1 MGFPCRFPP
10 YRKRLLELY
19 GKSSNIRP
27 GRRCVVPRQPRFAE
41 RDEISS
47 LSRQRTPSPGRAE
60 RAVKRKK
67 TPHPTDS
74 TRKPEVGATKIRPS
88 AAREERR
95 AYWVA
100 V

>member
-1 MGFPCRFPP
+1 MGFPCRFPS
-10 YRKRLLELY
+10 YRKWRLELY
-19 GKSSNIRP
+19 GKFSNIRE
-27 GRRCVVPRQPRFAE
+27 GRRCLVPRQPRFAE
-41 RDEISS
+41 RDEISPR
-47 LSRQRTPSPGRAE
+47 SRQRTPSPGRAE

-74 TRKPEVGATKIRPS
+74 TRKPEVGGAKIRPS

-100 V
+100 G